1 MKKGRQRMLFDCEK
15 RSMHIYE
22 EKYSCKLN
30 VSCNK
35 KLRNNGTFPDLPI
48 LEVFPLNKP
57 GMLKFF

>member
-1 MKKGRQRMLFDCEK
+1 MLFDCEK